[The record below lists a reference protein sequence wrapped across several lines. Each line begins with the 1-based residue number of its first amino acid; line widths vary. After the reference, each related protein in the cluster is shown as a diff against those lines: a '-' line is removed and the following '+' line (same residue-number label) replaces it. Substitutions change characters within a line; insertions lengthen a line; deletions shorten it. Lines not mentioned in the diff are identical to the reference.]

1 MSSIG
6 SAFGLRSVRR
16 TAIALMTVAG
26 LMLSRG
32 PVSAEEQLK
41 FTLKDARITIVAQNV
56 TLQEILAEWTR
67 VGQTEFVGADT
78 LRDQRVT
85 AQLFEVP
92 EAHALEV
99 LLRST
104 AGYLA
109 RYRTGRSDSASSFDR
124 VRIVARTESS
134 TPPRSTSASVPTLL
148 EQSENSPPS
157 PAITATHGMAKPPGN
172 EQGSTQLPNGSVVHS
187 AREAGAGASKTQETA
202 PVPRFAPLS
211 PLERA
216 GQRLNRPVPQG
227 PAAPSTPPATTQPAA
242 PLIPSNPF
250 YNPPRPK

>member
-16 TAIALMTVAG
+16 TASALMTVAG

-41 FTLKDARITIVAQNV
+41 FTLKDARITIVAESV

-78 LRDQRVT
+78 LVDQRVT
-85 AQLFEVP
+85 VQLFDVA

-109 RYRTGRSDSASSFDR
+109 RYRTRPADSPSSFDR
-124 VRIVARTESS
+124 VRILARSES
-134 TPPRSTSASVPTLL
+134 L
-148 EQSENSPPS
+148 
-157 PAITATHGMAKPPGN
+157 TATHGAAMPPAN
-172 EQGSTQLPNGSVVHS
+172 EQVLPQPPNGSV
-187 AREAGAGASKTQETA
+187 T
-202 PVPRFAPLS
+202 
-211 PLERA
+211 
-216 GQRLNRPVPQG
+216 
-227 PAAPSTPPATTQPAA
+227 
-242 PLIPSNPF
+242 
-250 YNPPRPK
+250 Y